1 MTILTAFPRLDT
13 LVVLIANAINLGM
26 IAIFLL
32 RTRYERVWEWRIGL
46 LQIGLAVP
54 LLIIIGYN
62 SGRLRPWWTVVLPGL
77 LAFFL
82 IVELL
87 LDYILRID
95 FRETR
100 LLGPYLLL
108 YYAALMG
115 MIGYAFLTS
124 DLFGVI
130 TLSTYFGQL
139 AATAYSYR
147 KVGHGGVSSGEAALN
162 GRREQLM

>member
-1 MTILTAFPRLDT
+1 MIILTAFPRLDT
-13 LVVLIANAINLGM
+13 LVVTIANAINIGM

-32 RTRYERVWEWRIGL
+32 RTRHERVWEWRIGL
-46 LQIGLAVP
+46 LQIALAAP
-54 LLIIIGYN
+54 LLVIVGYN
-62 SGRLRPWWTVVLPGL
+62 IASTRPWWTVVLPGL
-77 LAFFL
+77 LAVFL
-82 IVELL
+82 LVELL
-87 LDYILRID
+87 LDYILQVG

-124 DLFGVI
+124 VPFGFV
-130 TLSTYFGQL
+130 TLATYFGQL

-147 KVGHGGVSSGEAALN
+147 RVGHGAAPTRDAMLDRGN
-162 GRREQLM
+162 S